1 MKRLFTKV
9 KQSFIIAKK
18 REEYLKV
25 FSNIR
30 YFTES
35 NIKVHEI
42 ELFLDIR
49 IDDYDEVFIQTYFSK
64 YEYLY
69 EKLNIMTVIIYIS
82 FIEELKTKVIK
93 DLLKKLLYPFVLLT
107 VAIVTLFIFKHSL
120 IRLLNDF
127 ITPTLTLLVNIF
139 YFLSI
144 LAMILLFI
152 GLIIVLIV
160 HKNNDK
166 YLMLYNL
173 ISHKSILSIIEVYY
187 IKIITYLLL
196 IAYKDGMS
204 TSSTMM
210 LLRNFKGEPIVSNIA
225 FYLTSD
231 LEDGLGLDKS
241 IRKMKTSKGFK
252 RILTFAI
259 QSDNYEHFL
268 NLYNK
273 QLDSQL
279 EAEITKI
286 SKVIYTI
293 AYVYIGLL
301 IILFYKILGL
311 PLSMID
317 SI

>member
-35 NIKVHEI
+35 NIKIHEI

-69 EKLNIMTVIIYIS
+69 EKLNIMTVLIYIS

-127 ITPTLTLLVNIF
+127 ITPTLTFLVNIF

-144 LAMILLFI
+144 LAVILLFI

-231 LEDGLGLDKS
+231 LQDGLGLDKS

-259 QSDNYEHFL
+259 QSDKYEHFL